1 MLIIRKCKI
10 LIKIYIFDLPVEG
23 RGGTAGESPDGYR
36 YQPSH
41 TFTTIMSSISEEAN
55 KLADF
60 ILFTQRSCILN
71 LSSELNEGK
80 VSYPQFFLL
89 TYLASE
95 DFLSMSSIAQKM
107 GHSTAAATGMV
118 DKLQEM
124 GYLKRMSAAKDR
136 RKIMVAI
143 TQEGRDLVARMRQNI
158 VRDLAAL
165 MAGADPDARQTLADT
180 GKSIRKRRLA

>member
-1 MLIIRKCKI
+1 
-10 LIKIYIFDLPVEG
+10 
-23 RGGTAGESPDGYR
+23 
-36 YQPSH
+36 
-41 TFTTIMSSISEEAN
+41 MSSISEEAN

-80 VSYPQFFLL
+80 VSYPQF
-89 TYLASE
+89 
-95 DFLSMSSIAQKM
+95 FLSMSSIAQKM

>member
-1 MLIIRKCKI
+1 
-10 LIKIYIFDLPVEG
+10 
-23 RGGTAGESPDGYR
+23 
-36 YQPSH
+36 
-41 TFTTIMSSISEEAN
+41 
-55 KLADF
+55 
-60 ILFTQRSCILN
+60 
-71 LSSELNEGK
+71 
-80 VSYPQFFLL
+80 
-89 TYLASE
+89 
-95 DFLSMSSIAQKM
+95 MSSIAQKM

-165 MAGADPDARQTLADT
+165 MAGADPDARQTLVDT

>member
-1 MLIIRKCKI
+1 MLAEGGGGR
-10 LIKIYIFDLPVEG
+10 LAEPPPSLRTAPLPTLPQTV
-23 RGGTAGESPDGYR
+23 
-36 YQPSH
+36 
-41 TFTTIMSSISEEAN
+41 TTTLSSISEEAN

-95 DFLSMSSIAQKM
+95 DFLSMSSIALKM

-143 TQEGRDLVARMRQNI
+143 TQEGRDLVDRMRQNI

>member
-1 MLIIRKCKI
+1 
-10 LIKIYIFDLPVEG
+10 
-23 RGGTAGESPDGYR
+23 
-36 YQPSH
+36 
-41 TFTTIMSSISEEAN
+41 MSSISEEAN

-143 TQEGRDLVARMRQNI
+143 AQEGRELV
-158 VRDLAAL
+158 AAL

-180 GKSIRKRRLA
+180 RKSIRKRRLA

>member
-1 MLIIRKCKI
+1 
-10 LIKIYIFDLPVEG
+10 
-23 RGGTAGESPDGYR
+23 
-36 YQPSH
+36 
-41 TFTTIMSSISEEAN
+41 MSSISEEAN

-143 TQEGRDLVARMRQNI
+143 TQEWRDLVARMRQNI

>member
-1 MLIIRKCKI
+1 
-10 LIKIYIFDLPVEG
+10 
-23 RGGTAGESPDGYR
+23 
-36 YQPSH
+36 
-41 TFTTIMSSISEEAN
+41 MSSISEEAN

-95 DFLSMSSIAQKM
+95 DFLSMSSIALKM

-124 GYLKRMSAAKDR
+124 GYLKRMSAA
-136 RKIMVAI
+136 
-143 TQEGRDLVARMRQNI
+143 QEGRDLVDRMRQNI

>member
-1 MLIIRKCKI
+1 
-10 LIKIYIFDLPVEG
+10 
-23 RGGTAGESPDGYR
+23 
-36 YQPSH
+36 
-41 TFTTIMSSISEEAN
+41 MSSISEEAN

-143 TQEGRDLVARMRQNI
+143 TQEGHT
-158 VRDLAAL
+158 
-165 MAGADPDARQTLADT
+165 PDACRY
-180 GKSIRKRRLA
+180 RKIHQKAPFGLISDFSSRSLPEKPFPCCGEVLFLSFLF

>member
-1 MLIIRKCKI
+1 MTCPRKEAAVGW
-10 LIKIYIFDLPVEG
+10 LNRRRASG
-23 RGGTAGESPDGYR
+23 RLR
-36 YQPSH
+36 YQTYPQ
-41 TFTTIMSSISEEAN
+41 TFTTTMSSISEEAN

-165 MAGADPDARQTLADT
+165 MAGADPDARQTLVDT

>member
-1 MLIIRKCKI
+1 
-10 LIKIYIFDLPVEG
+10 
-23 RGGTAGESPDGYR
+23 
-36 YQPSH
+36 
-41 TFTTIMSSISEEAN
+41 MSSISEEAN

-124 GYLKRMSAAKDR
+124 GYLK
-136 RKIMVAI
+136 
-143 TQEGRDLVARMRQNI
+143 LVARMRQNI

>member
-1 MLIIRKCKI
+1 
-10 LIKIYIFDLPVEG
+10 
-23 RGGTAGESPDGYR
+23 
-36 YQPSH
+36 
-41 TFTTIMSSISEEAN
+41 MSSISEEAN

-89 TYLASE
+89 SYLASE
-95 DFLSMSSIAQKM
+95 DFLSMSSIALKM

-136 RKIMVAI
+136 RKIKGA
-143 TQEGRDLVARMRQNI
+143 TWWTACARI
-158 VRDLAAL
+158 SS
-165 MAGADPDARQTLADT
+165 GTWPP
-180 GKSIRKRRLA
+180 

>member
-1 MLIIRKCKI
+1 MDI
-10 LIKIYIFDLPVEG
+10 D
-23 RGGTAGESPDGYR
+23 
-36 YQPSH
+36 
-41 TFTTIMSSISEEAN
+41 EAN
-55 KLADF
+55 
-60 ILFTQRSCILN
+60 RSVIAKVVA
-71 LSSELNEGK
+71 SQPVIKDVVPAKSVIKELNEGK

-95 DFLSMSSIAQKM
+95 DFLSRSSIAQKM

>member
-1 MLIIRKCKI
+1 
-10 LIKIYIFDLPVEG
+10 
-23 RGGTAGESPDGYR
+23 
-36 YQPSH
+36 
-41 TFTTIMSSISEEAN
+41 MSSISEEAN

-124 GYLKRMSAAKDR
+124 GYLKRMSA
-136 RKIMVAI
+136 
-143 TQEGRDLVARMRQNI
+143 RMRQNI

>member
-1 MLIIRKCKI
+1 MN
-10 LIKIYIFDLPVEG
+10 
-23 RGGTAGESPDGYR
+23 
-36 YQPSH
+36 
-41 TFTTIMSSISEEAN
+41 SISEEAN

-60 ILFTQRSCILN
+60 VLLTQRSCILN
-71 LSSELNEGK
+71 LSPELNEGK

-124 GYLKRMSAAKDR
+124 GYLTRMSAAKDR
-136 RKIMVAI
+136 RKIMVAHHS
-143 TQEGRDLVARMRQNI
+143 GR
-158 VRDLAAL
+158 
-165 MAGADPDARQTLADT
+165 AGTGGPHAPEHRPGPGRPDGRY
-180 GKSIRKRRLA
+180 GP

>member
-1 MLIIRKCKI
+1 
-10 LIKIYIFDLPVEG
+10 
-23 RGGTAGESPDGYR
+23 
-36 YQPSH
+36 
-41 TFTTIMSSISEEAN
+41 MSSISEEAN

-158 VRDLAAL
+158 VRGSGSLD
-165 MAGADPDARQTLADT
+165 GRSGSGRTPDACRY
-180 GKSIRKRRLA
+180 RKIHQKAPFGLISDFSSRSLPEKPFPCCGEVLFLSFLF

>member
-1 MLIIRKCKI
+1 
-10 LIKIYIFDLPVEG
+10 
-23 RGGTAGESPDGYR
+23 
-36 YQPSH
+36 
-41 TFTTIMSSISEEAN
+41 MSSISEEAN

-143 TQEGRDLVARMRQNI
+143 PGRARSGSSHAPEHRSGSGSLDG
-158 VRDLAAL
+158 RS
-165 MAGADPDARQTLADT
+165 GSGRTPDACRY
-180 GKSIRKRRLA
+180 RKIHQKAPFGLISDFSSRSLPEKPFPCCGEVLFLSFLF

>member
-1 MLIIRKCKI
+1 
-10 LIKIYIFDLPVEG
+10 
-23 RGGTAGESPDGYR
+23 
-36 YQPSH
+36 
-41 TFTTIMSSISEEAN
+41 MSSISEEAN

-89 TYLASE
+89 T
-95 DFLSMSSIAQKM
+95 MSSIAQKM

>member
-1 MLIIRKCKI
+1 
-10 LIKIYIFDLPVEG
+10 
-23 RGGTAGESPDGYR
+23 
-36 YQPSH
+36 
-41 TFTTIMSSISEEAN
+41 MSSISEEAN

-89 TYLASE
+89 TYLAGE
-95 DFLSMSSIAQKM
+95 EFLSMSRIARRM
-107 GHSTAAATGMV
+107 GLATAAATGWGV
-118 DKLQEM
+118 QCPDR
-124 GYLKRMSAAKDR
+124 GFRTRGGAAKDR

>member
-1 MLIIRKCKI
+1 
-10 LIKIYIFDLPVEG
+10 
-23 RGGTAGESPDGYR
+23 
-36 YQPSH
+36 
-41 TFTTIMSSISEEAN
+41 MSSISEEAN

-89 TYLASE
+89 TYLA
-95 DFLSMSSIAQKM
+95 SIAQKM

>member
-1 MLIIRKCKI
+1 
-10 LIKIYIFDLPVEG
+10 
-23 RGGTAGESPDGYR
+23 
-36 YQPSH
+36 
-41 TFTTIMSSISEEAN
+41 MSSISEEAN

-95 DFLSMSSIAQKM
+95 DFLSMSSIAQNM

-180 GKSIRKRRLA
+180 GKSIRKRRLAGFPIFPPGLSRRNRSPVAGKSFFFPFFFKRASGEIVFA

>member
-1 MLIIRKCKI
+1 MRAR
-10 LIKIYIFDLPVEG
+10 FPTPSFPADLSGQRRFSEHVQHCPENG
-23 RGGTAGESPDGYR
+23 AFYR
-36 YQPSH
+36 
-41 TFTTIMSSISEEAN
+41 
-55 KLADF
+55 
-60 ILFTQRSCILN
+60 
-71 LSSELNEGK
+71 
-80 VSYPQFFLL
+80 
-89 TYLASE
+89 
-95 DFLSMSSIAQKM
+95 
-107 GHSTAAATGMV
+107 AATGMV

>member
-1 MLIIRKCKI
+1 MTCPQKDAAVGWLNRRRVSGRV
-10 LIKIYIFDLPVEG
+10 LLSTLPYIHNDHELHF
-23 RGGTAGESPDGYR
+23 RRSKQAGGFHP
-36 YQPSH
+36 
-41 TFTTIMSSISEEAN
+41 
-55 KLADF
+55 
-60 ILFTQRSCILN
+60 
-71 LSSELNEGK
+71 

>member
-1 MLIIRKCKI
+1 MN
-10 LIKIYIFDLPVEG
+10 
-23 RGGTAGESPDGYR
+23 
-36 YQPSH
+36 
-41 TFTTIMSSISEEAN
+41 SISEEAN

-60 ILFTQRSCILN
+60 VLLTQRSCILN
-71 LSSELNEGK
+71 LSPELNEGK

-124 GYLKRMSAAKDR
+124 GYLTRMSAAKDR

-143 TQEGRDLVARMRQNI
+143 TQEGRELVDRMRQNI

-165 MAGADPDARQTLADT
+165 MAGTDHEA
-180 GKSIRKRRLA
+180 RLAISDT

>member
-23 RGGTAGESPDGYR
+23 RGGR
-36 YQPSH
+36 
-41 TFTTIMSSISEEAN
+41 
-55 KLADF
+55 LAEPPAS
-60 ILFTQRSCILN
+60 LR
-71 LSSELNEGK
+71 
-80 VSYPQFFLL
+80 L